1 MGGGESEIAGKGVF
15 TLSEDKLDRPSDR
28 VFDALADPTRRAI
41 FERLS
46 SRAELTVRALT
57 EHLGITQ

>member
-1 MGGGESEIAGKGVF
+1 MGGGESEESGKGVF
-15 TLSEDKLDRPSDR
+15 APSEGKLDRPSDR
-28 VFDALADPTRRAI
+28 VFDALADPTRREI

-46 SRAELTVRALT
+46 SRGELTVRALT